1 MSVVTKMKQDIY
13 INIKAFDCSLLEE
26 CVRKF
31 VDELKR
37 SSAKLSGPIA
47 LPRKDSKFIVNR
59 SPHVDKKSRE
69 QFEMRTSRRLIVLH
83 DLTPTMMQMLTGL
96 SFSAG
101 VEVDLKIKEVKV

>member
-1 MSVVTKMKQDIY
+1 MKQDIY
-13 INIKAFDCSLLEE
+13 INIKAFDCSLLEK

-37 SSAKLSGPIA
+37 SGAKLSGPVA
-47 LPRKDSKFIVNR
+47 LPRKDSKFTVNR

-69 QFEMRTSRRLIVLH
+69 QFEIRISKRLIVLH

-101 VEVDLKIKEVKV
+101 VGVDLKVREVKVKREE